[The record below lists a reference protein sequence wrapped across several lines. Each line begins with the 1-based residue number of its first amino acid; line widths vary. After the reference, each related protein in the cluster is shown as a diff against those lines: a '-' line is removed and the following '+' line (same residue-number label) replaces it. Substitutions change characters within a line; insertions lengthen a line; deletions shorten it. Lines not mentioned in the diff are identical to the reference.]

1 MSSNTAR
8 AFSSCL
14 VTTASVAAR
23 AFVGPAAAPV
33 AVALEG
39 CCGGLEGAWESNRFI
54 ITMTAMTKTMAIPIS
69 QRGVGFMHRPN
80 ARGSPVHIWFILL
93 TSPFHRTICV
103 QADSTFHVQRA
114 RARHPIH

>member
-39 CCGGLEGAWESNRFI
+39 CCGGLEGAWEGQEEGLEEGLEDGTSRF
-54 ITMTAMTKTMAIPIS
+54 
-69 QRGVGFMHRPN
+69 RN
-80 ARGSPVHIWFILL
+80 LFI
-93 TSPFHRTICV
+93 
-103 QADSTFHVQRA
+103 
-114 RARHPIH
+114 